1 MEYSCVT
8 VMPVY
13 NEAACV
19 ERVCL
24 EWLERM
30 RAIGG
35 ALLVINDGSHD
46 DTPRILNRLAAGESD
61 LIVVHQVNG
70 GHGAAIMNGYHH
82 ALGLNPGWLFQVD
95 SDGEMP
101 ASLFPQIWAQREQAA
116 FVMGRRSGR
125 QIDPLRLR
133 LSNAHRQMLALL
145 FGVRV
150 SDPNIPFRLMR
161 AGDFRTLLEA
171 IPDGLFAPNV
181 FLTLLAARAGI
192 LADGPEVPL
201 APRDGGVPSIRGW
214 GTMRVALRC
223 AVEMVRFRQ
232 RHW

>member
-19 ERVCL
+19 ERVCR
-24 EWLERM
+24 EWLQQM

-35 ALLVINDGSHD
+35 VLLVVNDGSYD
-46 DTPRILNRLAAGESD
+46 DTPRILDRLAAGESG

-70 GHGAAIMNGYHH
+70 GHGAAIMNGYRQ

-101 ASLFPQIWAQREQAA
+101 ASLFPLIWAQREEAA
-116 FVMGRRSGR
+116 FVVGRRTGR
-125 QIDPLRLR
+125 QIHPLRLH
-133 LSNAHRQMLALL
+133 LSNAHRRLL
-145 FGVRV
+145 GLIFGVRV
-150 SDPNIPFRLMR
+150 LDPNIPFRLMR
-161 AGDFRTLLEA
+161 AAEFRPLLDA

-201 APRDGGVPSIRGW
+201 APRGGGVPSIRGW
-214 GTMRVALRC
+214 RTMQVAARC
-223 AVEMVRFRQ
+223 AAEMLRFRQ
-232 RHW
+232 RYW